1 VIELRKL
8 LLIVSFAVSV
18 YAHAEPNDGLIKLQQ
33 MQLAMATLN
42 YAGTI
47 AFMENGQLDIMKYF
61 HAAKEGVEQ
70 ERLMSLN
77 SPMREVIRDSGTV
90 SCTFKD
96 SHKKI
101 VNHRPVSQSFI
112 IDLPKNL
119 SRLAHW
125 YEILISGEESVA
137 MRPALVVD
145 IQPRDNF
152 RYSRRVW
159 LDKETNLPL
168 KVEVYG
174 AEGRT
179 LEQVVF
185 TDLAVVEQIPFVNQ
199 HQQNETS
206 EVQHIHQMHSEPF
219 DQASFE
225 LENLPAGFEKVFFT
239 RMSMHKSGKPVDH
252 LLLSDGFSSI
262 SIYLD
267 DHGEDIQE
275 GLHSVGSVHSYTR
288 FFHDRQATVM
298 GEVPASTV
306 QFVAKGIRFQR

>member
-1 VIELRKL
+1 MIKLGKL
-8 LLIVSFAVSV
+8 LLIISFAVSG
-18 YAHAEPNDGLIKLQQ
+18 YSTAEPNDGLIKLQQ
-33 MQLAMATLN
+33 MQQAMATLN
-42 YAGTI
+42 YSGTI
-47 AFMENGQLDIMKYF
+47 AFMENGQLDTMKYF
-61 HAAKEGVEQ
+61 HAAKDGAEQ

-77 SPMREVIRDSGTV
+77 SPMREVIRDSGKV

-112 IDLPKNL
+112 IDLPENL
-119 SRLAHW
+119 ANLAQW
-125 YEILISGEESVA
+125 YEINITGEESVA

-145 IQPRDNF
+145 IQPRDNY
-152 RYSRRVW
+152 RYGRRIW
-159 LDKETNLPL
+159 LDKENNLPL
-168 KVEVYG
+168 KVEVHG
-174 AEGRT
+174 ADGET

-185 TDLAVVEQIPFVNQ
+185 TDLTVAEQIAFVNERQQ
-199 HQQNETS
+199 HETS
-206 EVQHIHQMHSEPF
+206 EVQHIHQLHSEPF

-225 LENLPAGFEKVFFT
+225 LESLPAGFEKVFFS

-275 GLHSVGSVHSYTR
+275 GLHTVGSVNSYTR
-288 FFHDRQATVM
+288 FFSDRQATVM

-306 QFVAKGIRFQR
+306 QFIAHGIRFQR